1 MATKPPGGHEA
12 IRVEGLAQ
20 FQRELRRVS
29 SDFPRELRL
38 ANLEAA
44 EVVATAA
51 RAKARSLGGVARKT
65 EPSIKAAAEQRRAKV
80 SFGGPKFP
88 FAMGAEFGG
97 GKYGPGNPTARGGYT
112 TQFKAWRGNDSG
124 AGYFV
129 FPEIRRTKDPFL
141 EVYEKALFDLIER
154 AFTSRVA

>member
-1 MATKPPGGHEA
+1 MSTKPPGGHEA

-29 SDFPRELRL
+29 NDFPRELRL

-44 EVVATAA
+44 EVVAKAA
-51 RAKARSLGGVARKT
+51 RAKAQALGGVARKSA
-65 EPSIKAAAEQRRAKV
+65 PSIKATAEQRRAKV

-88 FAMGAEFGG
+88 FALGAEFGG
-97 GKYGPGNPTARGGYT
+97 GSRPSTR
-112 TQFKAWRGNDSG
+112 QFKAWRGNDSG

-129 FPEIRRTKDPFL
+129 FPEIRRTKDAFL
-141 EVYEKALFDLIER
+141 EVYEKGLFDLIER